1 MKILL
6 LLALIGMGL
15 VVTSV
20 KAADIKDVDTCVAKM
35 VKEDDVSGQWAFE
48 ECIEQ
53 FESNGENVK
62 HINYSDMNEESTQDY

>member
-1 MKILL
+1 
-6 LLALIGMGL
+6 
-15 VVTSV
+15 
-20 KAADIKDVDTCVAKM
+20 M

-53 FESNGENVK
+53 FENNGENVK